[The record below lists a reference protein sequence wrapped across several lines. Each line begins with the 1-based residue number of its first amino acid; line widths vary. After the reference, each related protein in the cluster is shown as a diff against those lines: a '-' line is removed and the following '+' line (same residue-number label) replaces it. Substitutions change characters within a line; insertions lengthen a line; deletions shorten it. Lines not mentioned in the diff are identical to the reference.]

1 MLEGKISKSIILF
14 ALPIFLGNL
23 FQQLYNVV
31 DSLVVGNVLGDTAL
45 AAVTSTGSL
54 IFLMVG
60 FIHGIFVGSGVTI
73 ANYFGA
79 KNNNKL
85 SVAVHTT
92 LAFAFLTGLILT
104 VAGVGLTPWALKM
117 MAVPDNVF
125 PQASEYLR
133 IYFLGGIPIVLYNAC
148 VGIFQAVGDSKRPL
162 YYLVSAALLNVVL
175 DILFVSVFKLGVGG
189 AAWATVLSQLLSAIL
204 AFVKLTRVDG
214 VYKVDIKKIGFNIPM
229 LKKLLRMGIP
239 SGVQNSVVGFA
250 NVIVQSNI
258 NVFGSIAMAGSGSY
272 TKLEGFAFLPITS
285 FSLALTTFIGQNLGA
300 KQFDRAKKGAKF
312 GMISGV
318 ILSEV
323 IGIIIFV
330 FAPVLIR
337 FFNDNPDVIATGTER
352 ARIIS
357 LFYLLL
363 AFSHLISG
371 VLRGAGKTKIPMIV
385 MLMSWCIIRI
395 AYITITLRFIP
406 DIRVVFWAYPL
417 TWTIS
422 SIAFIWYY
430 KTSNIFNPDKRI
442 A

>member
-1 MLEGKISKSIILF
+1 VLEGKISKSIILF

-79 KNNNKL
+79 KNNKKL
-85 SVAVHTT
+85 TTAVHTT

-125 PQASEYLR
+125 PAASEYLR

-162 YYLVSAALLNVVL
+162 YYLIAAAVLNVVL
-175 DILFVSVFKLGVGG
+175 DMLFVVFLNLGVGG
-189 AAWATVLSQLLSAIL
+189 AAWATVLSQLLSAVL
-204 AFVKLTRVDG
+204 AFFKLTRVDG

-300 KQFDRAKKGAKF
+300 KQYDRAKKGAGF

-323 IGIIIFV
+323 IGIVIFV
-330 FAPVLIR
+330 FAPVFIR

-357 LFYLLL
+357 LFFFLL

-371 VLRGAGKTKIPMIV
+371 VLRGAGRTKIPMIV

-417 TWTIS
+417 TWTLS

-430 KTSNIFNPDKRI
+430 KTSNIFRMKDSVT
-442 A
+442 

>member
-79 KNNNKL
+79 KNNKKL
-85 SVAVHTT
+85 TTAVHTT
-92 LAFAFLTGLILT
+92 LAFAFLNGLILT

-125 PQASEYLR
+125 PAASEYLR

-162 YYLVSAALLNVVL
+162 YYLIAAAVLNVVL
-175 DILFVSVFKLGVGG
+175 DILFVAFLNLGVGG
-189 AAWATVLSQLLSAIL
+189 AAWATVLSQLLSAVL
-204 AFVKLTRVDG
+204 AFFKLTRVDG

-300 KQFDRAKKGAKF
+300 KQYDRAKKGAGF

-323 IGIIIFV
+323 IGIVIFV
-330 FAPVLIR
+330 FAPVFIR

-357 LFYLLL
+357 LFFFLL

-371 VLRGAGKTKIPMIV
+371 VLRGAGRTKIPMIV

-417 TWTIS
+417 TWTLS

-430 KTSNIFNPDKRI
+430 KTSNIFRMKDSVT
-442 A
+442 

>member
-79 KNNNKL
+79 KNHKKL
-85 SVAVHTT
+85 TTAVHTT

-104 VAGVGLTPWALKM
+104 VVGVGLTPWALKM

-125 PQASEYLR
+125 PAASEYLR

-162 YYLVSAALLNVVL
+162 YYLIAAAVLNVVL
-175 DILFVSVFKLGVGG
+175 DILFVAFLNLGVGG
-189 AAWATVLSQLLSAIL
+189 AAWATVLSQLLSAVL
-204 AFVKLTRVDG
+204 AFFKLTRVDG

-300 KQFDRAKKGAKF
+300 KQYDRAKKGAGF

-323 IGIIIFV
+323 IGIVIFV
-330 FAPVLIR
+330 FAPVFIR

-357 LFYLLL
+357 LFFFLL

-371 VLRGAGKTKIPMIV
+371 VLRGAGRTKIPMIV

-417 TWTIS
+417 TWTLS
-422 SIAFIWYY
+422 SIAFIWYF
-430 KTSNIFNPDKRI
+430 KTSNIFRVKDSVT
-442 A
+442 

>member
-79 KNNNKL
+79 KNNKKL
-85 SVAVHTT
+85 TTAVHTT

-125 PQASEYLR
+125 PAASEYLR

-162 YYLVSAALLNVVL
+162 YYLIAAAVLNVVL
-175 DILFVSVFKLGVGG
+175 DMLFVVFLNLGVGG
-189 AAWATVLSQLLSAIL
+189 AAWATVLSQLLSAVL
-204 AFVKLTRVDG
+204 AFFKLTRVDG

-300 KQFDRAKKGAKF
+300 KQYDRAKKGAGF

-323 IGIIIFV
+323 IGIVIFV
-330 FAPVLIR
+330 FAPVFIR

-357 LFYLLL
+357 LFFFLL

-371 VLRGAGKTKIPMIV
+371 VLRGAGRTKIPMIV

-417 TWTIS
+417 TWTLS

-430 KTSNIFNPDKRI
+430 KTSNIFRMKDSVT
-442 A
+442 

>member
-79 KNNNKL
+79 KNNKKL
-85 SVAVHTT
+85 TAAVHTT

-125 PQASEYLR
+125 PAASEYLR

-162 YYLVSAALLNVVL
+162 YYLIAAAVLNVVL
-175 DILFVSVFKLGVGG
+175 DILFVVFLNLGVGG
-189 AAWATVLSQLLSAIL
+189 AAWATVLSQLLSAVL
-204 AFVKLTRVDG
+204 AFFKLTRVDG

-285 FSLALTTFIGQNLGA
+285 FSLALTTYIGQNLGA
-300 KQFDRAKKGAKF
+300 KQYDRAKKGAGF

-323 IGIIIFV
+323 IGIVIFV
-330 FAPVLIR
+330 FAPVFIR

-357 LFYLLL
+357 LFFFLL

-371 VLRGAGKTKIPMIV
+371 VLRGAGRTKIPMIV

-406 DIRVVFWAYPL
+406 DIRVVYWAYPL
-417 TWTIS
+417 TWTLS

-430 KTSNIFNPDKRI
+430 KTSNIFRMKDSVT
-442 A
+442 